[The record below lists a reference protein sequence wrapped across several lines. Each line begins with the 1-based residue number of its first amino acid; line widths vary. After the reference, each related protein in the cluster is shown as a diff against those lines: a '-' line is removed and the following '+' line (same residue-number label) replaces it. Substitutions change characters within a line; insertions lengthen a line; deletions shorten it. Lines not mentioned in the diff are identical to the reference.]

1 MKAFHAIG
9 GTPRSGSTL
18 LCNILNQ
25 NPRFHASSTSCIA
38 ASYRALSRLWSTSPA
53 LKSDR
58 IHDKEAADARMLRS
72 SRAMIESWYED
83 KEDAIIF
90 DKGRLWNNQPLP
102 LKHIFPE
109 SHLFVCVRDL
119 RDVLASVEKRH
130 TENPILDLAQTP
142 EQLTLLSRATRM
154 FSPDGDIGA
163 PLLGVEDLYRR
174 QLGFVHFIQFETLV
188 RNPKLIMDGIYTA
201 LGEDGFEHD
210 FKNVECT
217 ATDVDGLY
225 HDKFPHDGSGEV
237 KPPEG
242 KWSDYIS
249 PDIAAKIMQEFPTYN
264 RAFNYSG

>member
-9 GTPRSGSTL
+9 GVPRSGSTL

-25 NPRFHASSTSCIA
+25 NPRFHASSTSSVA
-38 ASYRALSRLWSTSPA
+38 AAYRALSQLWSLSPA

-58 IHDKEAADARMLRS
+58 MAEVV
-72 SRAMIESWYED
+72 
-83 KEDAIIF
+83 F

-109 SHLFVCVRDL
+109 AHLFVCVRDL
-119 RDVLASVEKRH
+119 RDVLASVEKQH
-130 TENPILDLAQTP
+130 TKNPILDLAVTP
-142 EQLTLLSRATRM
+142 GELTALSRATRK
-154 FSPDGDIGA
+154 FSPEGDIGA
-163 PLLGVEDLYRR
+163 PLLGVEDLFRR

-188 RNPKLIMDGIYTA
+188 QNPKLIMDGIYAA
-201 LGEDGFEHD
+201 LGEDIFEHD

-225 HDKFPHDGSGEV
+225 HDKYPHDGSGEV

-242 KWSDYIS
+242 KWSAYVS
-249 PDIAAKIMQEFPTYN
+249 PDIAAKIMEEFPLYN